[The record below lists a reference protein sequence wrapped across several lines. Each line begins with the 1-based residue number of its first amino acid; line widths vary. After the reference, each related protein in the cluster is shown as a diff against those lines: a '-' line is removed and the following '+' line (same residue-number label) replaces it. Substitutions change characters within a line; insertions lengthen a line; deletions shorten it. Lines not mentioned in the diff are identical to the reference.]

1 MPFTYIKGAVQ
12 WVLVCSEFGQS
23 TQLYKKQTNNNKKM
37 QNHACK
43 YKEIIGEGFLPSKVV
58 IQSLLWVIS

>member
-1 MPFTYIKGAVQ
+1 MGFSLLRVWAINTIIQK
-12 WVLVCSEFGQS
+12 
-23 TQLYKKQTNNNKKM
+23 TNKQQQKM